1 MMKFRFLSVVRLQ
14 CIVSVIAVMFLG
26 SFSELNAQSTE
37 EVFVVAD
44 EMPIFPGGQKA
55 LMESIYSQITYP
67 ADARNKNIE
76 GKVTVRFVIN
86 KDGKTEQISITKGLC
101 ASIDKEVID
110 AITKIP
116 KFTPG
121 KIAGK
126 PVSVWYAVP
135 VAFKIVEME

>member
-1 MMKFRFLSVVRLQ
+1 MIKFFIKIK
-14 CIVSVIAVMFLG
+14 CIAALVALIILVSG
-26 SFSELNAQSTE
+26 SEMNAQSAD

-55 LMESIYSQITYP
+55 LMESIYSHIIYP
-67 ADARNKNIE
+67 ADARSKNIE

-86 KDGKTEQISITKGLC
+86 KEGKAEQVSITKGLC
-101 ASIDKEVID
+101 ASIDKEVMN

-116 KFTPG
+116 KFIPG

-126 PVSVWYAVP
+126 AVSVWYAVP
-135 VAFKIVEME
+135 VTFRIVEME